1 MCLALVEPGF
11 LDQLFSMARLLF
23 QLLYVLLP
31 SSTSAAAHSVEKLS
45 IFSMAKIALQWLA
58 FSCKSETVNPNT
70 DSAVANTGAK
80 LRYNRSKSLE

>member
-1 MCLALVEPGF
+1 VCLALVEPGF

-23 QLLYVLLP
+23 QLLNVLLL
-31 SSTSAAAHSVEKLS
+31 SSTAAAHIVEKLS
-45 IFSMAKIALQWLA
+45 IFSIAKIALQWLA

-70 DSAVANTGAK
+70 DSVVAITGAK